1 MRIRSHLLLLAF
13 GAVLPVA
20 AFSVF
25 LTTRLVDAEQR
36 TFADG
41 AIERLRS
48 TMNAVDAQAQ
58 GQITVLNAL
67 ASVEEL
73 ARDDLR
79 AFAGVAAR
87 VLRSQ
92 PAWINIILARPDGRQ
107 LLNVMAPSSTD
118 EHPYL
123 VEREVARRAVATRL
137 PAVGSIVTRPS
148 NRRGVNIAVPV
159 MRGEHAKYALVAF
172 VRPELFQTPID
183 QQRMGEGWVSGLV
196 DSNGRFIARIPPPP
210 AEIVGRAFLD
220 AMRRASEGWYRGQT
234 TEGYDSYTAHVTSDF
249 TRWSI
254 GLGIPA
260 DQVLAGARRTA
271 WLMGAGIV
279 ASLALAAFLALWLGR
294 RVALPVRRIADAAP
308 GIAAGTAVDTEGLD
322 RVAEIRTVA
331 LSLNDAAA
339 AIRERQTLLEREK
352 SALQEADRAK
362 DEFIAMMSHELRNPL
377 AALTT
382 AGKLLDA
389 LPPEDPRSIHARAVI
404 QRQTGHMTRLVEDL
418 LDTSRVVMGKASL
431 HPEVF
436 NLADAAAAVVQ
447 TWRSSGRMA
456 QQRLTLDSVA
466 AWILADRSRVEQI
479 VSNLVDN
486 ALKFSPQESAVR
498 IRVTSDGAHAAVAV
512 ADRGIGLTPEM
523 MERAFGLF
531 VQSEQGLARR
541 SGGMGIGLALVKRLT
556 ELQGGSVAVES
567 SGEGCGATFTVR
579 FPCVPAPASLPEFSM
594 TTVAVA
600 PRRILLI
607 DDNEDMRQTVAA
619 SLALHGHE
627 VLQAADGATALELA
641 QAHAPEIAIV
651 DIGLP
656 ELDGYAVAKHLR
668 ENAATRGM
676 GLIALT
682 GYGQVEDKQ
691 KAAAAGFDEHLT
703 KPAEPDILQRAIAVV
718 AARRS
723 TLRSASPTQASPS

>member
-13 GAVLPVA
+13 GAILPVA

-25 LTTRLVDAEQR
+25 LTTRLVDGEQR

-48 TMNAVDAQAQ
+48 TMNAIDAQAQ

-67 ASVEEL
+67 ASADEL
-73 ARDDLR
+73 ARGDLR
-79 AFAGVAAR
+79 GFADVAAR

-92 PAWINIILARPDGRQ
+92 PAWVNVMLAAPDGRQ
-107 LLNVMAPSSTD
+107 LLNVMTPSSTE

-123 VEREVARRAVATRL
+123 VEREIARRAVATRL
-137 PAVGSIVTRPS
+137 PAVGSIVTRPTK
-148 NRRGVNIAVPV
+148 RRGVNIAVPV
-159 MRGEHAKYALVAF
+159 MRGGQAQYALIAF

-196 DSNGRFIARIPPPP
+196 DSKGHFIARIPPPP
-210 AEIVGRAFLD
+210 AEVAAPAFLD
-220 AMRRASEGWYRGQT
+220 ATQRASEGWYRGRT
-234 TEGYDSYTAHVTSDF
+234 TEGYDSYVAHVTSDF
-249 TRWSI
+249 THWSI

-308 GIAAGTAVDTEGLD
+308 GIASGVAVDTQGLD
-322 RVAEIRTVA
+322 RIAEVRTVA
-331 LSLNDAAA
+331 LALNDAAA

-362 DEFIAMMSHELRNPL
+362 DAFIAMMSHELRNPL

-382 AGKLLDA
+382 AGRLLDA
-389 LPPEDPRSIHARAVI
+389 LPPGDPRSIHARSVI
-404 QRQTGHMTRLVEDL
+404 QRQTGHMARLVEDL
-418 LDTSRVVMGKASL
+418 LDTSRVAMGKASL
-431 HPEVF
+431 HPETF

-456 QQRLTLDSVA
+456 QQRLTLNA
-466 AWILADRSRVEQI
+466 APTWICADRSRVEQI
-479 VSNLVDN
+479 ISNLVDN
-486 ALKFSPQESAVR
+486 ALKFSPQDSE
-498 IRVTSDGAHAAVAV
+498 VTVGVTTDGAHAAVAV

-567 SGEGCGATFTVR
+567 AGEGCGATFTVR
-579 FPCVPAPASLPEFSM
+579 FPCAPAPATLPEFSM

-627 VLQAADGATALELA
+627 VFQAADGATALELA
-641 QAHAPEIAIV
+641 QTHAPEIAIV

-656 ELDGYAVAKHLR
+656 ELDGYAVAKRLR
-668 ENAATRGM
+668 GNAATRDM

-682 GYGQVEDKQ
+682 GYGQIEDKQ

-703 KPAEPDILQRAIAVV
+703 KPAEPDILQRTIALVT
-718 AARRS
+718 ARRT
-723 TLRSASPTQASPS
+723 TLRAGPLKQANAS